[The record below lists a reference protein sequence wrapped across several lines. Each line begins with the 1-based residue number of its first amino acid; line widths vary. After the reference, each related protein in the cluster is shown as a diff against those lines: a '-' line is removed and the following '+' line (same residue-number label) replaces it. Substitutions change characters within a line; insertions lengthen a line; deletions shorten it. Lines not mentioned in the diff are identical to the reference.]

1 MKISLRRTQLGQ
13 DGTGRA
19 TWFTLVDEVKIDP
32 VQCSVLVCDVW
43 DGHWCRGARERL
55 AKLVPRMDATLRA
68 ARERGMSII
77 HAPSDTLDFYA
88 DSAARMRILEIPQV
102 APPPDLELP
111 NPTLPIDD
119 SDQGS
124 DTGEKEPYKAWN
136 RQHEGIHIDEDF
148 DVISDNGN
156 EIYSWLQ
163 YRDIMWVFMLGVH
176 TNMCILHRSFGIK
189 QLVRWGVHTG
199 LVRDL
204 TDCMYNPAQP
214 PYVSHTE
221 GTKLV
226 VGYIEKHWCPTLHSQ
241 YIVGL

>member
-1 MKISLRRTQLGQ
+1 MKISLRRARLGQ
-13 DGTGRA
+13 DADGKA
-19 TWFTLVDEVKIDP
+19 TWLNMVDEVEIDP
-32 VQCSVLVCDVW
+32 VHCSVLVCDVW

-55 AKLVPRMDATLRA
+55 TKLVPRMDTTLRA
-68 ARERGMSII
+68 ARRRGMSII
-77 HAPSDTLDFYA
+77 HSPSDTLDFYA
-88 DSAARMRILEIPQV
+88 GYAARRRILEIPQV

-111 NPTLPIDD
+111 NPPLPIDD

-136 RQHEGIHIDEDF
+136 RQQEGLHIDEDL
-148 DVISDNGN
+148 DVISDNGK
-156 EIYSWLQ
+156 EIFSWLQ
-163 YRDIMWVFMLGVH
+163 YRDITWVFMLGVH

-189 QLVRWGVHTG
+189 QLVRWGVHTA

-214 PYVSHTE
+214 PYVSHSE
-221 GTKLV
+221 GTNLV